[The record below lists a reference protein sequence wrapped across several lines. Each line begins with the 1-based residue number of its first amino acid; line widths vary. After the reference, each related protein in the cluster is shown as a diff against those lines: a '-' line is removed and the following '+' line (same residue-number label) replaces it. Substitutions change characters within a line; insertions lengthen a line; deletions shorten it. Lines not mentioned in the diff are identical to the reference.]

1 LPTNDTSA
9 RRVKKIAAQP
19 ASLDQEI
26 VKAVV
31 EDAMMGIAADVAAIA
46 SADLSGGSELLI
58 AETPEE
64 EAIFDIARV
73 PYLGPSRLTA
83 LAAAGITT
91 IDELNDAPVET
102 IAAIKGVGLKQA
114 AYIKSWVGEQLKSG
128 GVQIEPNG
136 TRITPLSS
144 DDGNASFVVE
154 IPDDM
159 PPPPPVFDDL
169 APSVSEDLHSNDST
183 PLDLETSV
191 ANETAQD
198 DMEAIAL
205 MIGRLKEGLPKKLR
219 EKSLK
224 RQITKIDAVI
234 SAVPEERD
242 HLSTYGKKK
251 TARTLDQIVKLL
263 SEATTADLHSKK
275 KQSDLSEELR
285 ELRKRLE
292 KALDD

>member
-1 LPTNDTSA
+1 MPTNNPPSK
-9 RRVKKIAAQP
+9 RVKKTAVPLAPIE
-19 ASLDQEI
+19 QEI

-46 SADLSGGSELLI
+46 ATDAIPVTEVLI

-114 AYIKSWVGEQLKSG
+114 VYIKNWVGEQLKSRG
-128 GVQIEPNG
+128 GQIEPNE
-136 TRITPLSS
+136 TRITPLPS
-144 DDGNASFVVE
+144 DDGNSYFVIE

-169 APSVSEDLHSNDST
+169 APSASEDLHSNDST

-263 SEATTADLHSKK
+263 SEATAADLHSKK

>member
-1 LPTNDTSA
+1 M
-9 RRVKKIAAQP
+9 
-19 ASLDQEI
+19 DQEI

-31 EDAMMGIAADVAAIA
+31 EDAIMGIAADVAAITSSDA
-46 SADLSGGSELLI
+46 AAGSELLI

-91 IDELNDAPVET
+91 IDDLHNAPVET

-114 AYIKSWVGEQLKSG
+114 AYIKNWVGEQLG
-128 GVQIEPNG
+128 A
-136 TRITPLSS
+136 
-144 DDGNASFVVE
+144 ASAAETVSLVVE
-154 IPDDM
+154 ITDDL
-159 PPPPPVFDDL
+159 PPAPPVLDSL
-169 APSVSEDLHSNDST
+169 PPSAPEDLHANDST
-183 PLDLETSV
+183 PFDLVTST

-198 DMEAIAL
+198 DMEAIDAL
-205 MIGRLKEGLPKKLR
+205 INRLKESVPKKLR

-224 RQITKIDAVI
+224 RQIDKIVAVI

-251 TARTLDQIVKLL
+251 TARTLDQIVKFL
-263 SEATTADLHSKK
+263 SSAVKEELPSKK
-275 KQSDLSEELR
+275 KQTEFSEELK